1 MRPVVPGC
9 LAIIIKPDTTATG
22 LIFQV
27 IRHMEA
33 GHCKGR
39 WLIDMRPGDYGTG
52 KGMKG
57 ICVEERHLMRID
69 DPDNAKELK
78 KKALTADAL

>member
-9 LAIIIKPDTTATG
+9 LAIIIKPNTTATG

-39 WLIDMRPGDYGTG
+39 WLIDMRP
-52 KGMKG
+52 
-57 ICVEERHLMRID
+57 
-69 DPDNAKELK
+69 
-78 KKALTADAL
+78 